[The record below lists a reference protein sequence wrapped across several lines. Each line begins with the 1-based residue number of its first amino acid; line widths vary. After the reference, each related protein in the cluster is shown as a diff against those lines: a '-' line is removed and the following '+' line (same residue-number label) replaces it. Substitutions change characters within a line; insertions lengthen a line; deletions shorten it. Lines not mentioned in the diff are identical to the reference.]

1 MIKLKFN
8 DEYITIVE
16 YQDSLLRIQQLSDK
30 YAGDTTLVARRG
42 KGRHK
47 IEYYNYPCS
56 FDIETTT
63 IKPGEL
69 DYAGTD
75 EDPPIAF
82 PYLFQFNIYG
92 EVFFCRHYKE
102 ALQIFSWISEY
113 FRLGGNRKMI
123 FFDHNLGYE
132 YHFFRDLWEI
142 IPDQSFALDEH
153 HPVTIFTRDG
163 FVFRDSYKMTNM
175 GLETLTKDWSRKY
188 IKQKEIM
195 DYSKLRTPY
204 SALDDNTMLYSALD
218 VLSLS
223 DAIEQYLSAR
233 GERIWTRCPTS
244 TSFIRADL
252 KKEIGIGA
260 KKRTPEQHA
269 YHAYLKDQKIDS
281 DIYRMLKREARGGNT
296 HANRAITGLLLED
309 LLHYD
314 ITSSYPAQMVC
325 YPEFPLGEWTPL
337 DPGSYMDTIELFE
350 DHGYCTL
357 FDVALVNPR
366 IKDNVPVPYISISKM
381 VIINGT
387 GMRHTDNGRYLGGRQ
402 TIGLT
407 LFGIEWPIIKAQY
420 EFDDAIILK
429 GYFTKKGY
437 LPDIIRNFVLKY
449 YAAKTELKN
458 IPEKAVEY
466 AVSKAAANS
475 IFGLSFT
482 DIIRQRFEFSGPD
495 IVPAAQEDIEMI
507 LDKYQK
513 SISYFLPYAVGCMVA
528 ALGRVYLQRMIDACI
543 DPATGESAF
552 CYCDTDSI
560 FAIKSP
566 QLIDK
571 IDKLN
576 EDLTAYQRE
585 CGLQI
590 VYNDI
595 KGRPHELGAI
605 DREPDVEKFRTYG
618 AKKYVTAENGKLTL
632 TVAGV
637 PKKTGGRLI
646 LRFVFSKSK
655 GCGFKTH
662 RKNYIKGK
670 KLRIKI
676 ENFKLGFNFKGSET
690 GKQCLWY
697 NPAPTF
703 KLHDEFGREIE
714 IYSNVAMLPCDYLL
728 SMSSD
733 YLECL
738 SIEGNFHWNFKEAA
752 KNMINEEDYI

>member
-1 MIKLKFN
+1 MIRLKYN
-8 DEYITIVE
+8 NEDIDIIEYDEA
-16 YQDSLLRIQQLSDK
+16 LLRIQQLSDK

-47 IEYYNYPCS
+47 IEYYNYPCA

-69 DYAGTD
+69 NYTGTS
-75 EDPPIAF
+75 EDGPIAF

-92 EVFFCRHYKE
+92 EVFFCRHYHE
-102 ALQIFSWISEY
+102 ALDIFRWLSEY

-123 FFDHNLGYE
+123 FYDHNLGYE
-132 YHFFRDLWEI
+132 YHFFRDLWEV

-163 FVFRDSYKMTNM
+163 FVFRDSYKMTNLS
-175 GLETLTKDWSRKY
+175 LETLTKDWSRKY

-195 DYSKLRTPY
+195 DYSVLRTPY
-204 SALDDNTMLYSALD
+204 SDLDDNTMLYSALD

-223 DAIEQYLSAR
+223 DAIEQYLAAR

-260 KKRTPEQHA
+260 KKRTSEQHD
-269 YHAYLKDQKIDS
+269 YHAYLKDQRIDV
-281 DIYRMLKREARGGNT
+281 DIYKMLKKEARGGNT

-381 VIINGT
+381 VIIQGT

-420 EFDDAIILK
+420 DFDDAIILK

-458 IPEKAVEY
+458 IPEKAIEY
-466 AVSKAAANS
+466 AVSKAAVNS

-482 DIIRQRFEFSGPD
+482 DIIRQRFEFFGPD
-495 IVPAAQEDIEMI
+495 IIPSDPEDIETI

-528 ALGRVYLQRMIDACI
+528 CLGRVYLQKMIDAAG
-543 DPATGESAF
+543 DAF
-552 CYCDTDSI
+552 CYCDTDST
-560 FAIKSP
+560 FAIKSS

-571 IDKLN
+571 MNELN
-576 EDLTAYQRE
+576 EELTAYQRE

-605 DREPDVEKFRTYG
+605 DREPDCEYFLTYG
-618 AKKYVTAENGKLTL
+618 AKKYVTVENGKLTL

-637 PKKTGGRLI
+637 PKKTGAHLLSRHVYKKRPFRNFFDKDHGARRTRRRLLSI
-646 LRFVFSKSK
+646 GYQR
-655 GCGFKTH
+655 
-662 RKNYIKGK
+662 
-670 KLRIKI
+670 
-676 ENFKLGFNFKGSET
+676 FKLGFNFRGDLT
-690 GKQCLWY
+690 GKNCLWY
-697 NPAPTF
+697 NPAPAF
-703 KLHDEFGREIE
+703 KLHDQEGREIE

-738 SIEGNFHWNFKEAA
+738 SIDGNFHWNFKEAA
-752 KNMINEEDYI
+752 KNMINEEDIY